1 MLGRFCGV
9 TKTVGFRSRNTIA
22 LRSQIISKRFFKDK
36 EVKDTLATVTSSR
49 RESKDRFLNYLS
61 DFNDAVYK
69 SNPDFIE
76 TIINIK
82 SQFENKFYFDSELN
96 LKNDRL
102 VMHDLLDGA
111 LQTRIEG
118 ESILL
123 NIKQRLNLYS
133 QAQLIE
139 LMKLETAPNYEGSF
153 EIVVEKTRGPWWIDV
168 DGNFH
173 LNANTSYGAKR
184 YVELDWYNT
193 GDLPSRAVYSLS
205 QLLATLVVNTY
216 GRHAGIADSK
226 SLVLMS
232 GSDVMRAAFDGCE
245 RVFNLNCKH
254 IIFKNHFHG
263 RAIFNEWDYSS
274 ESLKRSNT
282 IALPFNDSDKLVAKV
297 EDIISR
303 DSKKGIAVY
312 FEPVQGEGG
321 LTPISSEFEQTLMKL
336 KSKYPE
342 TIMLIADCV
351 QRGFAGED
359 IIGLKELVPDAIAFS
374 KAVNNGN
381 YPTGVLVGNSKF
393 MNFAFAPGTHGG
405 TGSLREDGCKS
416 LIDAFEMFTTT
427 NALKKL
433 QSDTNQLC
441 ELLQSFENSEFQI
454 KTDKSSMI
462 GIDCKSEALARHYQ
476 SKAFNFK
483 DLLDNQVSKMFLQE
497 LIGKHGK
504 NLDDKLIQDLKLF
517 FDNHFKS
524 MPIKIA
530 GDKTTLRFSGQMVSV
545 LDMVKIKIILEFVFS
560 KH

>member
-1 MLGRFCGV
+1 MIGRFCGAV
-9 TKTVGFRSRNTIA
+9 RPIGFRSKNFMGA
-22 LRSQIISKRFFKDK
+22 SNQIISKRFFNDK
-36 EVKDTLATVTSSR
+36 EVKDTTDIVKTSS
-49 RESKDRFLNYLS
+49 RESKDRFLKYLS
-61 DFNDAVYK
+61 DFNEAVK
-69 SNPDFIE
+69 RSNPDFIG
-76 TIINIK
+76 TALNIK
-82 SQFENKFYFDSELN
+82 SKVENKFYFDSEVN

-153 EIVVEKTRGPWWIDV
+153 EIVVEKTKGPWWIDV

-184 YVELDWYNT
+184 YVELEGYNT
-193 GDLPSRAVYSLS
+193 GDLPSRAVYSPS

-216 GRHAGIADSK
+216 GRYAGIGDSK

-232 GSDVMRAAFDGCE
+232 GSDVMRAAFDGCD
-245 RVFNLNCKH
+245 RIFDLNCQH

-263 RAIFNEWDYSS
+263 RAVFNEWDYSS

-282 IALPFNDSDKLVAKV
+282 IALPFNDADKLVEMV

-321 LTPISSEFEQTLMKL
+321 VTPISSEFEQTLIKL

-342 TIMLIADCV
+342 TIVLIADCV

-359 IIGLKELVPDAIAFS
+359 IIGLKELVPDAVAFS

-381 YPTGVLVGNSKF
+381 YPTGVLVGNAKF

-433 QSDTNQLC
+433 QSDTLQLC
-441 ELLQSFENSEFQI
+441 ELLQGFENLEFQI

-462 GIDCKSEALARHYQ
+462 GIDCKSEALARHYK

-483 DLLDNQVSKMFLQE
+483 RLLDNPASKMFLQE
-497 LIGKHGK
+497 LIVKHGRD
-504 NLDDKLIQDLKLF
+504 LDEMLIQDLKLF
-517 FDNHFKS
+517 FDNKFKS

-530 GDKTTLRFSGQMVSV
+530 GDKTTLRFSGQMVSA